1 MDIPDGSYPDARDAV
16 LDLARSMTRRRRE
29 RFRTRHGLLLQ
40 VSFRNP
46 LYALVITRWQP
57 WQQGGPDVFRFS
69 RRSRVTVGTALADL
83 DDLLELI
90 DQLGS
95 AKAWMQA

>member
-1 MDIPDGSYPDARDAV
+1 MDVPDGSYPQARSAV
-16 LDLARSMTRRRRE
+16 LDLARSMTRRRE

-46 LYALVITRWQP
+46 WYALVITRWRPWSQQP
-57 WQQGGPDVFRFS
+57 PDVFRFS
-69 RRSRVTVGTALADL
+69 RRGMVTLDEDHASL

-90 DQLGS
+90 DQLGE
-95 AKAWMQA
+95 AKAWMNA